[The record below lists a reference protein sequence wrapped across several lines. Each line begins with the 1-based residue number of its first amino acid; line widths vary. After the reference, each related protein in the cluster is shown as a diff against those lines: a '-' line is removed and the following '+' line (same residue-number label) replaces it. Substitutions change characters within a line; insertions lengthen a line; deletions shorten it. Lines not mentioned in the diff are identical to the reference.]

1 MFLRASLSVCVHK
14 LSVSSLALTA
24 RFEFHSDLCFPN
36 STQLLLLFSCLPACF
51 SAAGV
56 KLLFSVGF
64 WAAVVA
70 KGGTHFSTE
79 ALACGWKATSFRGLR
94 LCMVRALQD
103 EHGGT
108 NC

>member
-14 LSVSSLALTA
+14 LSVSSLALIA

-64 WAAVVA
+64 WEAVVVA
-70 KGGTHFSTE
+70 KGGTHFSTA
-79 ALACGWKATSFRGLR
+79 ALFALSTGLWLVGHQLSRAQAVHGQSFSR
-94 LCMVRALQD
+94 
-103 EHGGT
+103 
-108 NC
+108 